1 MSDSELPEKIARCPG
16 DGEAR
21 LGVMGGFT
29 DSANPGRDYKIRRAD
44 GSEYQVKVSIGANV
58 SPLSASLATSKTGE
72 IRPRWVKPNHL
83 RVPGWDTSKVMLWGD
98 WQNNPE
104 EENPAVAVIKPGG
117 FDQMGSLAF
126 RHRGAA
132 NAVFFDGHVG
142 EIRTTLKLTN
152 GGLDL
157 AEGEAWTNDNFTLKH
172 YQVFYPFGPG
182 FHGTRVEMRG
192 IWPGIALD

>member
-1 MSDSELPEKIARCPG
+1 
-16 DGEAR
+16 
-21 LGVMGGFT
+21 
-29 DSANPGRDYKIRRAD
+29 
-44 GSEYQVKVSIGANV
+44 
-58 SPLSASLATSKTGE
+58 
-72 IRPRWVKPNHL
+72 
-83 RVPGWDTSKVMLWGD
+83 MLWGD